1 MSTFKATIGY
11 NIRRFRKAAG
21 WTSNQFAAE
30 LDTTQATV
38 SAWEIGKKFPK
49 DIEKVASALG
59 CSWHDLVY
67 DITDS
72 EHTMPKAYLLTDLS
86 ALLES
91 DVRVVYKSREMSQE
105 KKELILRML
114 DALFLTPAENSD
126 PEE

>member
-1 MSTFKATIGY
+1 MSTFKATVGY
-11 NIRRFRKAAG
+11 NIRRFRRAAG
-21 WTSNQFAAE
+21 WKTKQFAE
-30 LDTTQATV
+30 KLDITPASV
-38 SAWEIGKKFPK
+38 SAWETGVKFPN
-49 DIEKVASALG
+49 DIEKVAAALG